1 MGLNSVGMCCMQSL
15 RALELYNAIVPHKVL
30 CGSNDKRITER

>member
-15 RALELYNAIVPHKVL
+15 RALELYNAIVPHKA
-30 CGSNDKRITER
+30 CAGAMTNE